1 MLHIVEISRPH
12 RSSGNFSHRSG
23 YSARSMSRSII
34 STLVLSIAGHA
45 LFLGF
50 GAPRQ
55 QPVVPFATSGISSLM
70 STATETFVRK
80 TKTRAARRTLI
91 AEARA
96 ARAKGTL
103 QLGHFLL
110 ESERIDADEEG
121 QFFDYDEALVRYE
134 KRLTDLESAL
144 LDERFVVQAAASAFG
159 DLRYHGRPGGRMGDA
174 LVDIGGSCEQIAQ
187 LVVASAYDV
196 GRRKEV
202 SFRAYGKP
210 GPDGASHLAPISKY
224 EGVDYD
230 LMSGLP
236 AAPGGAK
243 VAPDELIEIYARVHG
258 LAPPLERLAAKS
270 GGAMEGKAGFGAA
283 PAEDAPAGNLEPGRR
298 SLASGFPP
306 NDDAYPG
313 SLPLYAE
320 RAVKSPATA
329 NINEGGLD
337 EPEMAAERARHCAYF
352 LRMSSLSPLT
362 IDVLSEKPQ
371 NDDSNAVEA
380 VRVPNGSR
388 LEREARLLRA
398 AEDLAANRSV
408 GDADHLLSYACL
420 TALGDVAAVD
430 FSLAGERR
438 LASLALETGKRAR
451 EGGKELLGGIRW
463 KTPDGVALAQKLR
476 SDYAGRFWLLLFLEG
491 GEDVVLDLARHGDA
505 DDWGRISS
513 AAALL
518 LFPNTRIRAF
528 QIVGKFSRREQVD
541 VMHEIFHAHD
551 HLRPWATNYEFEVP
565 PDAPPPA
572 LAFAHT
578 YRVFRALAFRLWEG
592 QRDPGETV
600 DAFLNEAR
608 EAGLDAAW
616 QAALIDYY
624 ARNVLGLYSQ
634 RNKGFEIMI
643 ALDRAIQQNPHPS
656 LDTLRRQIAY
666 IKGEGRL
673 DARTLADAF
682 RQQ

>member
-1 MLHIVEISRPH
+1 
-12 RSSGNFSHRSG
+12 
-23 YSARSMSRSII
+23 MSRFLTA
-34 STLVLSIAGHA
+34 TLVVSIAGHA

-50 GAPRQ
+50 GAPRE
-55 QPVVPFATSGISSLM
+55 QPVRTFATMGISSLM
-70 STATETFVRK
+70 SSSTETFVRK
-80 TKTRAARRTLI
+80 TNARAARRTLI

-96 ARAKGTL
+96 ARAQGTL

-110 ESERIDADEEG
+110 ESERIDAEEEG
-121 QFFDYDEALVRYE
+121 PFFDYDEALVRYD
-134 KRLTDLESAL
+134 KRLSDLKNVL
-144 LDERFVVQAAASAFG
+144 LDERLIVHAAATAFG

-174 LVDIGGSCEQIAQ
+174 LLDNGGSCEQIAQ

-196 GRRKEV
+196 GRGNDV
-202 SFRAYGKP
+202 QFRAYGKP
-210 GPDGASHLAPISKY
+210 GPDGALHLAPTSKY

-258 LAPPLERLAAKS
+258 LAPPLENSSAQSRGVT
-270 GGAMEGKAGFGAA
+270 GGNAGFAAA
-283 PAEDAPAGNLEPGRR
+283 PAAAPAGNLEPGRR

-320 RAVKSPATA
+320 RAVKSPTTV
-329 NINEGGLD
+329 NVNDGGGLD

-362 IDVLSEKPQ
+362 IDVLSNNPQ
-371 NDDSNAVEA
+371 NNDSDSVEA

-398 AEDLAANRSV
+398 AEDLAASRSV
-408 GDADHLLSYACL
+408 DDADHLLSYACL
-420 TALGDVAAVD
+420 AALGDVAAVD

-463 KTPDGVALAQKLR
+463 KTPDGVALAKRLR
-476 SDYAGRFWLLLFLEG
+476 VDYAGRFWLLLFLEG

-513 AAALL
+513 AAAVL

-528 QIVGKFSRREQVD
+528 QIVSKFSRREQVD

-565 PDAPPPA
+565 SDAPPTA
-572 LAFAHT
+572 VAFAHT

-592 QRDPGETV
+592 QREPGETV
-600 DAFLNEAR
+600 DAFLKEAR
-608 EAGLDAAW
+608 EAGLDTAW

-634 RNKGFEIMI
+634 RNKGLEIMV
-643 ALDRAIQQNPHPS
+643 ALERAIQQNPHPS